1 MYFKEKIA
9 SDKCQVGLVG
19 GKEAT
24 KVSQLSG
31 LGKAK
36 KEWISYISLLL
47 LKKTPPPR
55 QNK

>member
-31 LGKAK
+31 LGMAK

-47 LKKTPPPR
+47 LKKTPPPPP
-55 QNK
+55 K